1 MGTAKVGHKL
11 TASTGSIRDPDG
23 LPSTFTY
30 QWIRVDGSSET
41 NIADATSSSYT
52 LAAADQGKT
61 VKVKVGFT
69 DNGGST
75 VSLTSDATGA
85 VEAAVTEVCNAPDF
99 GTRRPIWT
107 ATLTVEDWYGYGY
120 LMGFVG
126 LGTGAL
132 DNTSFTIGAHSYTVR
147 TAAIVGP
154 NATQNRGD
162 LQFSLDNNDIG
173 SANEAAL
180 TLHVCEES
188 FAFSGA
194 KLRSDLTAARSWDGT
209 YNWSSGAK
217 RTLWLSVPA
226 NNAATGAP
234 TITGNARSG
243 QTLTAAASGIA
254 DADGL
259 GGVTYTYE
267 WLRVGANGTEA
278 VIAGASSAT
287 YTLTAEDVGA
297 KLRVRVRFTD
307 ALDGKEALTSEA
319 YPSTRTVRAADKAPT
334 ATDGTVTVD
343 EDGWYAFRA
352 ADFNLA
358 GGGSADRLR
367 SVVVETRS
375 TAGTL
380 SLLPAGEVVEL
391 VDVGGRH
398 RFVEGTPV
406 SVGTTVTR
414 AQLDAGRLVFAPAPN
429 ANGDSYASFTFRVND
444 GIDTSES
451 AYTMTVDV
459 TPVNDPATGLVQISA
474 RGEWRVG
481 ELLRPSTSRIRDADG
496 LPGYFFHDWVIVN
509 ADGTETEGDFIGP
522 WYWLR
527 QQDVGKKIRLKGEL
541 RRQGP

>member
-1 MGTAKVGHKL
+1 MSG
-11 TASTGSIRDPDG
+11 R
-23 LPSTFTY
+23 
-30 QWIRVDGSSET
+30 
-41 NIADATSSSYT
+41 
-52 LAAADQGKT
+52 
-61 VKVKVGFT
+61 
-69 DNGGST
+69 
-75 VSLTSDATGA
+75 
-85 VEAAVTEVCNAPDF
+85 
-99 GTRRPIWT
+99 
-107 ATLTVEDWYGYGY
+107 
-120 LMGFVG
+120 
-126 LGTGAL
+126 
-132 DNTSFTIGAHSYTVR
+132 
-147 TAAIVGP
+147 

-307 ALDGKEALTSEA
+307 ALDGEETLTSEA

-406 SVGTTVTR
+406 SVGTTVTK

-527 QQDVGKKIRLKGEL
+527 QQDVGKKIRLKVSFVDKGRSRERLESVTYPLPCGRLGEPAQGPPQIHDTAAQRGEHRAERGGCHGDDGEEHGARVL
-541 RRQGP
+541 RRGLQVLRPGPRATSSGGCASCRRRRRARSRSTPRAVAASGG